1 MKNILIADDE
11 KDIVKLLR
19 LYLETDEVAIFEA
32 YDGEMAIQ
40 ILNNN
45 VIDLALLDIMM
56 PRINGFEL
64 TKKIRKE
71 WHIPVMIISAKIE
84 SADKILGLD
93 LGADDYITKPFDPLE
108 VAARVGPDSERTMAA
123 VV

>member
-19 LYLETDEVAIFEA
+19 LYLETDEATIFEA

-93 LGADDYITKPFDPLE
+93 LGADDYIAKPFDPLE
-108 VAARVGPDSERTMAA
+108 VAAEFGPDSERTTAAA
-123 VV
+123 V